1 MVTPSFYPIKGGTET
16 VVHDLAVALNKNSI
30 HTDIM
35 TFNMDKRWNAKWRG
49 KTETI
54 DGITVFRIPALNWM
68 PITHSPRITLGI
80 NLIPARFRHIL
91 KNYDIIH
98 FHEFELSFPIF
109 SFMIRRPKIIHS
121 HGIDVEFLKRYHLN
135 RLLLKHAANYYIS
148 ITKKMRKELIQIGF
162 PAERIIYL
170 PNGINSELFFPK
182 REKEDN
188 LLLFV
193 GRITA
198 SKGLHILLKSLQHV
212 ETSVHLV
219 VIGPCDWNKNY
230 CLNILNQIK
239 RENQRGRHK
248 ITYLGPLDRPK
259 IVKWYQKAS
268 IFVLPSFMEGFPVT
282 VLEALSCRT
291 PVIATPVGGIPEVI
305 RNRENG
311 LLVPLNSPV
320 KLAEAIQFLLENENA
335 RKRFGRNGRELI
347 LKEFSLQAVVS
358 KLCKIYRQILGSFNP
373 IENLPENNKI

>member
-16 VVHDLAVALNKNSI
+16 VVHDLAVSLNKNGI
-30 HTDIM
+30 YTNIM
-35 TFNMDKRWNAKWRG
+35 TFNMDRRWNAKWRG

-109 SFMIRRPKIIHS
+109 SFMVKKPKIIHS
-121 HGIDVEFLKRYHLN
+121 HGIDIEFLKRYHLN
-135 RLLLKHAANYYIS
+135 RLLLKHAADYYIS
-148 ITKKMRKELIQIGF
+148 ITKKMKKELIQAGF
-162 PAERIIYL
+162 PAERIVYL
-170 PNGINSELFFPK
+170 PNGVNSETFSPK
-182 REKEDN
+182 GEKENN

-198 SKGLHILLKSLQHV
+198 GKGLHVLLKALQHL

-219 VIGPCDWNKNY
+219 IIGPSDWDENY
-230 CLNILNQIK
+230 YLNVLNQIE
-239 RENQRGRHK
+239 RENQRGKHK
-248 ITYLGPLDRPK
+248 ITYLGPLNKPE

-268 IFVLPSFMEGFPVT
+268 IFILPSFAEGFPVT
-282 VLEALSCRT
+282 VLEALSCET
-291 PVIATPVGGIPEVI
+291 PVIATPVGGIPEIIKNHQTGILIPQNNHI
-305 RNRENG
+305 RI
-311 LLVPLNSPV
+311 
-320 KLAEAIQFLLENENA
+320 AEAIQYLLENDDVRCKMGRE
-335 RKRFGRNGRELI
+335 GRNHVLE
-347 LKEFSLQAVVS
+347 EYSLQIIVK
-358 KLCKIYRQILGSFNP
+358 KLSNFYKQIVNT
-373 IENLPENNKI
+373 N